1 VTDHLLSAALE
12 RIPELEA
19 PSEPRES
26 PETVEEEPE
35 TAEPRPDPLRVWEG
49 SLCPS
54 GIMATT
60 IICLRQGSIRNP
72 AYLYIG
78 VTSGAGAGRSGV
90 SGVGDFGGYRGG
102 AMQDPGYELPR
113 ISIPRTPVNKGIKRV
128 GATIPWPFLA

>member
-1 VTDHLLSAALE
+1 MTDHLLYAALE
-12 RIPELEA
+12 RTPELEA

-35 TAEPRPDPLRVWEG
+35 TAEPRPDLLREWEG

-60 IICLRQGSIRNP
+60 IICLRQGSIRNR

-78 VTSGAGAGRSGV
+78 VTSSSGAGPNGAPGG
-90 SGVGDFGGYRGG
+90 GIPGYRGG
-102 AMQDPGYELPR
+102 AMQDLGYELPR
-113 ISIPRTPVNKGIKRV
+113 IPIPRT
-128 GATIPWPFLA
+128 

>member
-49 SLCPS
+49 SLCRVGRIALSFGYYGDYNHLSAS
-54 GIMATT
+54 GEYPQSRI
-60 IICLRQGSIRNP
+60 SIHRC
-72 AYLYIG
+72 YK
-78 VTSGAGAGRSGV
+78 RC
-90 SGVGDFGGYRGG
+90 RGG
-102 AMQDPGYELPR
+102 A
-113 ISIPRTPVNKGIKRV
+113 
-128 GATIPWPFLA
+128 

>member
-1 VTDHLLSAALE
+1 MTDHLLSATLE

-19 PSEPRES
+19 PSELRES

-35 TAEPRPDPLRVWEG
+35 RAEPRPDLLREWEG

-72 AYLYIG
+72 AYLSIG
-78 VTSGAGAGRSGV
+78 VTSGTGAGPNGAP
-90 SGVGDFGGYRGG
+90 GGGDCRGIG
-102 AMQDPGYELPR
+102 AGLCR
-113 ISIPRTPVNKGIKRV
+113 ILDMNFRE
-128 GATIPWPFLA
+128 FLFHALR

>member
-26 PETVEEEPE
+26 PETVEGEPE
-35 TAEPRPDPLRVWEG
+35 TAEPRPDPLREWEG

-60 IICLRQGSIRNP
+60 HFCLRQGSIRNP

-78 VTSGAGAGRSGV
+78 VTSGTGVGPKGAPGGGDCKGMGAG
-90 SGVGDFGGYRGG
+90 
-102 AMQDPGYELPR
+102 LCR
-113 ISIPRTPVNKGIKRV
+113 ILDMNFRE
-128 GATIPWPFLA
+128 FLFHALR

>member
-1 VTDHLLSAALE
+1 VTNHLLSAALE

-35 TAEPRPDPLRVWEG
+35 TAEPRPDPLREWEG

-60 IICLRQGSIRNP
+60 IICLRQGSIRNR

-78 VTSGAGAGRSGV
+78 VTSSSGAGPNGAPGG
-90 SGVGDFGGYRGG
+90 GIPGYRGG
-102 AMQDPGYELPR
+102 AMQDLGYELPR
-113 ISIPRTPVNKGIKRV
+113 IPIPRT
-128 GATIPWPFLA
+128 

>member
-1 VTDHLLSAALE
+1 MTDHLLSAALE

-78 VTSGAGAGRSGV
+78 VTSSSGAGPN
-90 SGVGDFGGYRGG
+90 GG
-102 AMQDPGYELPR
+102 AWRGDCRGIGTVLCR
-113 ISIPRTPVNKGIKRV
+113 ILDMNFRE
-128 GATIPWPFLA
+128 FLFHALR